1 MASIKKRPDGKYRAR
16 YRDEADREHA
26 RHFDRKVDAQKWL
39 DEVTASLIRGDYVDP
54 RAGKE
59 TFRKHAETWLAVQ
72 PLRPS
77 TRYAYE
83 SHLRRH
89 VYPVF
94 GDRQLSTIMPSEV
107 QAWVSRLPLA
117 PSTAGVVHAILYS
130 ILSGAVIDRKI
141 KANPCAT
148 TKLPKDEQ
156 VHRVIPMTT
165 EQMLA
170 VRAEVPDRLS
180 AMVTLVAG
188 TGLRQSEAFG
198 ITVDRIDF
206 LRRSV
211 TIDRQLLTVPGRGP
225 AFGPPKTKASVR
237 AIPLPQVVVDAL
249 AEHLT
254 DFPVVDEGDFARL
267 VFTRQDGEPWT
278 RQSFGHIWRPV
289 ARHVGLPPRTGFHA
303 LRHYYAS
310 LLIRHGESIKTVQAR
325 LGHASAAETLDTYSH
340 LWPDSED
347 RTRSAV
353 DSVLLN
359 PADFLQTSEIG
370 DS

>member
-16 YRDEADREHA
+16 YRDEADKEHA
-26 RHFDRKVDAQKWL
+26 RHFDRKVDAQKWI
-39 DEVTASLIRGDYVDP
+39 DEVTASLVRGDYVDP
-54 RAGKE
+54 KAGKE
-59 TFRKHAETWLAVQ
+59 TFRSHADTWLAAQ

-89 VYPVF
+89 VYPTF
-94 GDRQLSTIMPSEV
+94 GGRQLSTIMPSEV
-107 QAWVSRLPLA
+107 QGWVSRLPLA

-130 ILSGAVIDRKI
+130 IMSAAMIDRKI
-141 KANPCAT
+141 KANPCET
-148 TKLPKDEQ
+148 TKLPKDEH
-156 VHRVIPMTT
+156 VRRVIPMTT

-170 VRAEVPDRLS
+170 LRAELPDRMA
-180 AMVTLVAG
+180 AMVTLAAG

-198 ITVDRIDF
+198 TTVDRIDF
-206 LRRSV
+206 LRRVV
-211 TIDRQLLTVPGRGP
+211 TVDRQLLTVPGLGP

-237 AIPLPQVVVDAL
+237 AIPLPQVVVDDL
-249 AEHLT
+249 AEHLAA
-254 DFPVVDEGDFARL
+254 FPVIDEGDLARL
-267 VFTRQDGEPWT
+267 VFTREDGEPWT
-278 RQSFGHIWRPV
+278 RQSFGHIWRP
-289 ARHVGLPPRTGFHA
+289 AAQRAGLPARTGFHA

-310 LLIRHGESIKTVQAR
+310 LLIRHGESVKTVQAR

-347 RTRSAV
+347 RTRDAV

-359 PADFLQTSEIG
+359 LADSLRTGEAPES
-370 DS
+370 